1 MSVFILY
8 GLVLLTLIPSCRES
22 EVIEYWLF
30 TLSDDQILVDGE
42 ASRQT
47 VRLTASMDWKI
58 ENPTAQDGW
67 CSISPVSGKAGTTEL
82 TVEFQANDDNPRD
95 YEFYINSDGIRVA
108 SLYVVQELLLIEFE
122 DVNFMNYCRDQFDL
136 NGDMVLTRNELRD
149 VQNISVPSAGIR
161 SLCGIEEFENL
172 EELYCDDNDMT
183 ELDLSKNTKL
193 RILDCGNNQ
202 LTSLDLRN
210 NTALEHLDCS
220 FNELTSLDVSSNIAL
235 TNLGCTSNEL
245 TTLDVSNNTALEHL
259 GCSFNELTSLDVSS
273 NIALKDFGCVGNK
286 LTSLNLSNNTA
297 LTRLDCNGNELA
309 SLVVSG
315 NTALEY
321 LRCNGNQLTSLDLSK
336 NTALTRLDCERN
348 RLAFLDLRNN
358 AALETLLCYSND
370 DIKYLDV
377 SMLHNLKSLNC
388 INYIYLN
395 GEVEIYYDTKLPLEI
410 LKIYR
415 HNIIGNINISVLE
428 EVYGDVLEY
437 VK

>member
-210 NTALEHLDCS
+210 NTALEHL
-220 FNELTSLDVSSNIAL
+220 
-235 TNLGCTSNEL
+235 
-245 TTLDVSNNTALEHL
+245 

-358 AALETLLCYSND
+358 AAL
-370 DIKYLDV
+370 
-377 SMLHNLKSLNC
+377 
-388 INYIYLN
+388 
-395 GEVEIYYDTKLPLEI
+395 
-410 LKIYR
+410 
-415 HNIIGNINISVLE
+415 
-428 EVYGDVLEY
+428 
-437 VK
+437 

>member
-1 MSVFILY
+1 MRRPLSVFILY

-235 TNLGCTSNEL
+235 
-245 TTLDVSNNTALEHL
+245 
-259 GCSFNELTSLDVSS
+259 
-273 NIALKDFGCVGNK
+273 KDFGCVGNK